1 MENRA
6 TATTGEP
13 ANTFFMWDA
22 EKEASDPPFSP
33 CTSFQHTAA
42 PSPAVRAEKGRVF
55 FPAPL
60 PHPLPKAIWASDL
73 PVHHPVHK

>member
-6 TATTGEP
+6 TATTGQP
-13 ANTFFMWDA
+13 ANMWDA
-22 EKEASDPPFSP
+22 EKEASDLPFSP

-55 FPAPL
+55 FPAAL

-73 PVHHPVHK
+73 PVHHPIHK